1 MTTVQIEHPIRDF
14 DGWKAAFDRDPARR
28 EASGVRRYRIFRPVD
43 DPHFVSVDLDFDTK
57 DAAEAF
63 VTTMRTIWQRVE
75 GTVMTNPACGSSTV
89 WSAMNTDA
97 RERAAGIF
105 RHPLSLE
112 QQT

>member
-75 GTVMTNPACGSSTV
+75 GTVMTNPRVRVVDCV
-89 WSAMNTDA
+89 
-97 RERAAGIF
+97 ER
-105 RHPLSLE
+105 HE
-112 QQT
+112 Y